1 MFDTVVQDIDRL
13 KHENSELK
21 RSLEFTQ
28 DELLKVQ
35 REVGEQ
41 RNWQRETMRSD
52 AAEGNIA
59 ERVRILEDH
68 SRRNNII
75 VEGLPEKEN
84 ENKEI
89 LQASVRELLNKKLD
103 VNPPSDDMHRLGK
116 KAGKKPRPV
125 LIKLKSHGD
134 KQDCIRAA
142 PRLKGTNIYINDD
155 VSTCNPTNQ
164 KIKDA

>member
-1 MFDTVVQDIDRL
+1 MT
-13 KHENSELK
+13 
-21 RSLEFTQ
+21 
-28 DELLKVQ
+28 
-35 REVGEQ
+35 
-41 RNWQRETMRSD
+41 SD

-59 ERVRILEDH
+59 ERVRILEYH

-103 VNPPSDDMHRLGK
+103 VNPPTDDMHRLGK
-116 KAGKKPRPV
+116 KAGKKLRPV
-125 LIKLKSHGD
+125 LIKLKSHVD
-134 KQDCIRAA
+134 KPDCIRAA

-155 VSTCNPTNQ
+155 VSRATQQIRKSKMPELKQNRQQGMLAYFSCADIVDIYLFVSLQRNSTVADLQ
-164 KIKDA
+164 QSGH